1 MELLDARRSVDVLDG
16 LWHLRLIDGPLPIII
31 SLLAGTAVIVLLSRR
46 PLRRRLLISA
56 IALACGAALG
66 WLIAWLVSDVW
77 NSFGVSLSVPTR
89 LWTAATVACVALAI
103 ANLGGRERGRW
114 RTVVAALSIP
124 LFLLTGGIGIN
135 ADVGEFPAL
144 GQVFGKTII
153 PPLSPGFLA
162 TLRSHGTPADWTP
175 PAQLRMKG
183 REGLIDIPSP
193 VSHFDA
199 RPAVV
204 YLPPAALAANAPALP
219 VLVMLSGQPGAPSNI
234 MTSGALPSIVDAYAR
249 AHRGLAPIV
258 VVPDQLG
265 APEANPMCV
274 DSPLGNSATY
284 LTVDVPNWVRS
295 HLRVLSGPR
304 YWAIGGFSQGGTC
317 SIQLGA
323 AHPELFGSILDIAGQ
338 VAPHR
343 GSISATIKDAF
354 GGSADRYRESSPL
367 ALLATGAPYPPHTLA
382 IFAAGAKDTRFGP
395 GAVTVAHAAAAAGMN
410 VRTFTSPGTAHD
422 WHTVQYALT
431 RALPLFGAHWGLT

>member
-1 MELLDARRSVDVLDG
+1 MLDG
-16 LWHLRLIDGPLPIII
+16 LWHLRLVDGPVPTVVYVLAGAAVVVLLTRRPVRRLVI
-31 SLLAGTAVIVLLSRR
+31 SLVAA
-46 PLRRRLLISA
+46 
-56 IALACGAALG
+56 ACGALVG
-66 WLIAWLVSDVW
+66 WIFAWLVSDVW
-77 NSFGVSLSVPTR
+77 DSFGVALSVPTR
-89 LWTAATVACVALAI
+89 LWTAATVAGVALAI
-103 ANLGGRERGRW
+103 ANLSGRERW
-114 RTVVAALSIP
+114 RTVVAAFSIVLS
-124 LFLLTGGIGIN
+124 LLAGGLGIN

-144 GQVFGKTII
+144 GQLFGKTII
-153 PPLSPGFLA
+153 PPLSLDFLS
-162 TLRSHGTPADWTP
+162 TLRSHATLADWTP
-175 PAQLRMKG
+175 PADLRMKG
-183 REGLIDIPSP
+183 REGLIDIPAT

-234 MTSGALPSIVDAYAR
+234 VTSGALPSIADAYAS

-295 HLRVLSGPR
+295 HLHVLNGPR

-323 AHPELFGSILDIAGQ
+323 EHPELYGGILDIAGQ

-354 GGSADRYRESSPL
+354 GGSADRYRQSSPL
-367 ALLATGAPYPPHTLA
+367 ALLAAGAPYPPHTLA
-382 IFAAGAKDTRFGP
+382 IFAVGAKDTRFGP
-395 GAVTVAHAAAAAGMN
+395 GSVTVAHAAAAAGMD
-410 VRTFTSPGTAHD
+410 VHTFTSPDTAHD
-422 WHTVQYALT
+422 WHTVQYALI
-431 RALPLFGAHWGLT
+431 RALRLFGAEWSLR